1 MYTYIHRLTTAV
13 KGWSNMADDD
23 KRFTQADV
31 DRIVSE
37 RLARDRESR
46 GDPTVLLQTVAELR
60 QQLLDEKATA
70 ASLQSK
76 VAITD
81 RTSLL
86 AKVGVDLKVPQNL
99 MEFVQGATEEEMKVS
114 AAKLIAGIGPG
125 PSIGGSTNPPA
136 GNLPPKV
143 YTAQELREMK
153 PEQINAD
160 WANISTQLKA
170 GSVK

>member
-1 MYTYIHRLTTAV
+1 
-13 KGWSNMADDD
+13 MADED
-23 KRFTQADV
+23 KKFTQADV
-31 DRIVSE
+31 DRIISE
-37 RLARDRESR
+37 RLARDRETR

-60 QQLLDEKATA
+60 QQLADEKASA

-81 RTSLL
+81 RTAMLS
-86 AKVGVDLKVPQNL
+86 KVGVDLKVPPQL
-99 MEFVQGATEEEMKVS
+99 MSFIQGDTDEAMRASAT
-114 AAKLIAGIGPG
+114 ALIAGIGPG

-136 GNLPPKV
+136 GNAAPKV

-170 GSVK
+170 GQVK

>member
-1 MYTYIHRLTTAV
+1 M
-13 KGWSNMADDD
+13 GDED
-23 KRFTQADV
+23 KKFTQADV

-60 QQLLDEKATA
+60 QQLVDEKAN
-70 ASLQSK
+70 ASALQSK
-76 VAITD
+76 VATTD
-81 RTSLL
+81 RTAMLS
-86 AKVGVDLKVPQNL
+86 KIGVDLKVPPQL
-99 MEFVQGATEEEMKVS
+99 MGFIQGDTDEAMRASAT
-114 AAKLIAGIGPG
+114 ALIAGIGPG

-136 GNLPPKV
+136 GNAAPKV

-160 WANISTQLKA
+160 WVNISTQLKA
-170 GSVK
+170 GQVK